1 MRLRR
6 SLLVAASL
14 LVLAPPTAATHAAAQ
29 AKALQPPVIY
39 RFSDDGGGARSFVAA
54 LQSTLDALPTDVAE
68 PRFAAL
74 FPAKTFAT
82 PEERAATFRDFVRLR
97 ALFEA
102 TRDAGFF
109 GVRWAI
115 TNEEPA
121 STKLWKGLEKSAP
134 TTGLRSLVAPSVT
147 GECDE
152 ISALFAFL
160 ATQVGVKEVGLFWP
174 TTNHTIAAWTPSKK
188 SARILIPTTQI
199 FQSCEAGFGTTTF
212 SSTVQKTVY
221 AYQARDLAKAAKVT
235 DAPFFLAQLQVYAP
249 ASDELLALLRLDR
262 GQRYDTSFGACTSA
276 RQSLV
281 ASLSSKPLSAADQS
295 ALRHYLTEERRL
307 PASTA
312 ANVALLAP

>member
-6 SLLVAASL
+6 SLLAAGM
-14 LVLAPPTAATHAAAQ
+14 LVLTPTGASRAEV
-29 AKALQPPVIY
+29 AKPAVVY
-39 RFSDDGGGARSFVAA
+39 HFSDESGGATSFVAA
-54 LQSTLDALPTDVAE
+54 LNRTLDALPTDVAE

-74 FPAKTFAT
+74 FPESTFANADD
-82 PEERAATFRDFVRLR
+82 RAATFREFVRLR

-121 STKLWKGLEKSAP
+121 STKLWSGLEKSAP
-134 TTGLRSLVAPSVT
+134 TSGLRSLVAPSVT

-160 ATQVGVKEVGLFWP
+160 ATQVGVKQVGLFWP
-174 TTNHTIAAWTPSKK
+174 TSNHTIAAWTPVLTGKRPT
-188 SARILIPTTQI
+188 RILIPTTQI

-212 SSTVQKTVY
+212 TPDVQRTVY
-221 AYQARDLAKAAKVT
+221 AYQARDLAKTATVPDAA
-235 DAPFFLAQLQVYAP
+235 FFLAQLQAYAP

-262 GQRYDTSFGACTSA
+262 GQRYDTSFGACAAA

-281 ASLSSKPLSAADQS
+281 ASLSSKPLSAADRA
-295 ALRHYLTEERRL
+295 ALTHYLTEERGL
-307 PASTA
+307 SSGSSA
-312 ANVALLAP
+312 AITLLAP